1 VIDKEKTPSEVIID
15 QLREQFEA
23 LTKEL
28 KPEMEPAA
36 QYGLTK

>member
-1 VIDKEKTPSEVIID
+1 MDKEKTPNEVIID
-15 QLREQFEA
+15 LLREQFEV

-36 QYGLTK
+36 QYGPTK